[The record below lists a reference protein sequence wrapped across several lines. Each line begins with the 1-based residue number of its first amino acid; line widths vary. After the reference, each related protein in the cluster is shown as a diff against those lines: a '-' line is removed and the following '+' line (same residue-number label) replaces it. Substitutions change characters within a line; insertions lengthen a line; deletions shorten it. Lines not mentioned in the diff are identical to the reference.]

1 MINLIISIMLLCL
14 TDVEESIMC
23 SVELKAA
30 GKCPRPSSNSLVV
43 FIVYILHMILLLYK
57 MHSKAM
63 MSCWHLSGRS
73 HQNFAMIF
81 KNKNLEQWVYQLTKS
96 FNILGRPKNGATL
109 FYSL

>member
-1 MINLIISIMLLCL
+1 
-14 TDVEESIMC
+14 
-23 SVELKAA
+23 
-30 GKCPRPSSNSLVV
+30 
-43 FIVYILHMILLLYK
+43 
-57 MHSKAM
+57 M

>member
-1 MINLIISIMLLCL
+1 
-14 TDVEESIMC
+14 
-23 SVELKAA
+23 
-30 GKCPRPSSNSLVV
+30 
-43 FIVYILHMILLLYK
+43 
-57 MHSKAM
+57 M

-109 FYSL
+109 FLCFTACNLVVLIKSVPNLALNTVT